1 MFRPGVEVGVGE
13 KARARAEAEKLARKE
28 RRGSLDYR

>member
-1 MFRPGVEVGVGE
+1 MFRPGVGVGVGE